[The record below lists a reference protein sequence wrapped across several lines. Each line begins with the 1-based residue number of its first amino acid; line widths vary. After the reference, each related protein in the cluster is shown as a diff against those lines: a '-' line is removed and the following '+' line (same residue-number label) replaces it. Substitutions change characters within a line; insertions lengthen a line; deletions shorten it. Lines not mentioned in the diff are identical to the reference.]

1 MKVEDCIVAV
11 EPRSLGGCLDLAF
24 VFSREFAVPLSRLW
38 LLCALPSCMAVA
50 LLSSLLTRM
59 LLPSLLV
66 FAVFSAIFGSLMV
79 ACVGPQV
86 FGVPMSIRSAGRVVA
101 GRLLSWMLLTGALRF
116 FQLISGFCFIVP
128 SGFVTAYA
136 GHLPEVLLLEQT
148 PVRAVMGR
156 LSWLNGAGGYSR
168 NLARALTLFVYWG
181 AMSLGLFLL
190 LDLLLT
196 ALCNRPVLLLL
207 ARAGRPVSDF
217 RSSLIQLI
225 QDDPVFLT
233 TLQAAIWLPFPIIR
247 LTWFFCY
254 LDQRIRNE
262 CWDLQLHV
270 RTEAI
275 RLEGS
280 GR

>member
-24 VFSREFAVPLSRLW
+24 VFSREFAAPLSRLW
-38 LLCALPSCMAVA
+38 LLCALPSCLAVA

-59 LLPSLLV
+59 LLPSLLI

-86 FGVPMSIRSAGRVVA
+86 FGVPMSIRRAGRMVTSRRV
-101 GRLLSWMLLTGALRF
+101 SWIVLTGVLRF
-116 FQLISGFCFIVP
+116 LQLISGFCFIVP
-128 SGFVTAYA
+128 SGFVTAYG

-148 PVRAVMGR
+148 PLRGVMGR

-168 NLARALTLFVYWG
+168 NLARTLTLFLYWG

-196 ALCNRPVLLLL
+196 ALFNRPLLL
-207 ARAGRPVSDF
+207 ARAGERVSDF
-217 RSSLIQLI
+217 RTSLIQLI

-262 CWDLQLHV
+262 CWDLQLYV

-275 RLEGS
+275 RLEGTS
-280 GR
+280 R